1 MKPHQ
6 LPARVAKRIK
16 IQKLASQG
24 YSQRQ
29 IVKNLKVSKSTVE
42 RLVCIKSARD
52 KKNSERP
59 RKCSPQTRSTIQ
71 RTIIEKLGAS
81 SKKTAL
87 KHNIFKKYK
96 N

>member
-6 LPARVAKRIK
+6 LPSKVIKRIK

-29 IVKNLKVSKSTVE
+29 IVMILKVSKSTVE

-59 RKCSPQTRSTIQ
+59 RKCSPQIGSMI
-71 RTIIEKLGAS
+71 
-81 SKKTAL
+81 
-87 KHNIFKKYK
+87 
-96 N
+96 